1 MSLYTFAVPPTC
13 FWFVNRT
20 SPKGLTGQLPKEWK
34 EGCRVKFQ
42 QTNRWKAWQGGP
54 SGPYSK
60 VPDQQLLWDCPSKRV
75 RSGSA
80 SKTLYLWNSPHYKQ
94 SFHIQNQRIIH
105 KLRNS
110 AGERNPGTK
119 YVCLFQTM
127 QWNDNSREP
136 SNLEASLLR
145 MVMTHRA
152 HLTFSAFLTIVLCI
166 VSKTSVRA
174 VGQAQ
179 YFIV

>member
-1 MSLYTFAVPPTC
+1 MLSVRQVLFCLSVSLPWNLPNIWTAWNWRAHTMKTLLDNSDWRTRVKRSLSAFARPPAR

-20 SPKGLTGQLPKEWK
+20 SAKGLTGQLPKEWK

-80 SKTLYLWNSPHYKQ
+80 SKTLYLWNSLHYKQ

-110 AGERNPGTK
+110 TGDHNPSTK
-119 YVCLFQTM
+119 FVCLF
-127 QWNDNSREP
+127 
-136 SNLEASLLR
+136 
-145 MVMTHRA
+145 
-152 HLTFSAFLTIVLCI
+152 
-166 VSKTSVRA
+166 
-174 VGQAQ
+174 
-179 YFIV
+179 